1 MVEDDDHVGEN
12 SLNFVREEQNKRP
25 GVQNALQS
33 SVSSMS
39 INFDIDLNLG
49 SIDIEIFGII
59 DLDRSRLVK
68 IKLIS
73 Y

>member
-25 GVQNALQS
+25 GEKNALQR
-33 SVSSMS
+33 SVSSIL
-39 INFDIDLNLG
+39 INFDIDSNLG

-59 DLDRSRLVK
+59 ELDRSRLVK
-68 IKLIS
+68 IKLIP